1 MLKLVIFPIWSFCIR
16 CSLLSFLL
24 LWCVLLEQLTYDV
37 VGILAFDLCTTLR
50 RLIFPARTL
59 TILILIV
66 AFIPLILF
74 LLLIRG
80 KLFELFVRGSFIFT
94 NLLGASIFRLIYI
107 FLRLRPWPLLWTR
120 TPGLWIII
128 AIIAFYCWSVP
139 RPRIPRLLLVITLHS
154 KGTLPLSILGLP
166 ISHFSKSFL

>member
-1 MLKLVIFPIWSFCIR
+1 MLVSFPIWSFCIR

-24 LWCVLLEQLTYDV
+24 LWCVLLEQLSFDV

-50 RLIFPARTL
+50 RLIFLALTL
-59 TILILIV
+59 TIWILIV

-80 KLFELFVRGSFIFT
+80 KLFVRGSFIFT

-120 TPGLWIII
+120 THGWWIII
-128 AIIAFYCWSVP
+128 AITAFYCWSVP

-154 KGTLPLSILGLP
+154 KGALPLIKLGLP

>member
-1 MLKLVIFPIWSFCIR
+1 MLVSFPIPIWSFCIR

-50 RLIFPARTL
+50 RLIFLARTL
-59 TILILIV
+59 TIWILIV

-94 NLLGASIFRLIYI
+94 NLLGASVFRLISI
-107 FLRLRPWPLLWTR
+107 FLRAWPLLWTR
-120 TPGLWIII
+120 THGWWIII
-128 AIIAFYCWSVP
+128 AITAFLCRSVP
-139 RPRIPRLLLVITLHS
+139 RPRIPRLWLVNTLRS
-154 KGTLPLSILGLP
+154 KDTLPLSIPGIP